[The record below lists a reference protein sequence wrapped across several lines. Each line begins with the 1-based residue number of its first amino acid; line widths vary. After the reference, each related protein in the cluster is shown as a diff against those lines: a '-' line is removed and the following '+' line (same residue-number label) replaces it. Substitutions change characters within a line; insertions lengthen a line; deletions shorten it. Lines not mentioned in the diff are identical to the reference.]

1 MFIGAAH
8 ENSIGGSAPGER
20 NIISGNGTDEGH
32 FGILLIDDASDNYI
46 RGNFI
51 GTDVL
56 GTGALPN
63 FIGIHIL
70 RGQNN
75 FIGGTESGDGNLIS
89 GNFND
94 GILMYG
100 EWLQEFDEYGE
111 PVHNPDG
118 SELRTLHPTENNII
132 QGNYIGPDIS
142 GLKPLGNSNG
152 IRYGDYAFR
161 NMIGGTEPG
170 AGNVIAFNNITGVA
184 CGGGYVPSTGNSILL
199 NSIHSNNAQ
208 GIDLGID
215 SNQAGVTPND
225 EGDTDTGANNLQNFP
240 VFDSIQFDLANKE
253 VFVSGSLES
262 TPNSEFT
269 LEFFASKVTDNTG
282 YGEGQTY
289 LGSATVTTD
298 PSGFASFDETFT
310 AYSSWGD
317 VITATATDADGN
329 TSEFSEAI
337 GGTLSQILADV
348 NQPFYYKVNETGHP
362 NIFDGSDTAAISSA
376 FKTWTDVET
385 ADIEFINAGTT
396 PDKYASA
403 IDGVNLVSFVDD
415 QYPFPPGV
423 LAMAAKTLKVEPGNN
438 VAEIVD
444 ADIIFNPVYLNHP
457 IYKIGVG
464 EDVFDIQSIATHEI
478 GHVLGLIH
486 SGNPLAT
493 MFFMLDKGTEAQS
506 LETDDKTWVSY
517 RYPTPD
523 YDLNFGTISGNITY
537 GYNGDAVAGALVLA
551 TNTDPGTNES
561 IHAYSDATGHYEVPV
576 PPGTYNITIEPLDG
590 DVEGYPLLPRNI
602 SVYVYANTV
611 YTDYPKEYYNEG
623 DTDGH
628 LDNNEIPTDDESMVS
643 SVTVSAGGVVSGKDL
658 ITNLDLIPPTVES
671 VIPASDATGVD
682 ITQILKITF
691 SEPVDENTLKDNT
704 CYLTSDNGN
713 IISTGS
719 FKGEG
724 GNSEIIL
731 FIPDESM
738 SCQTL
743 YTLHIAGGEAGVA
756 DLKGN
761 ELVEDYTSSFT
772 TKSKDTDNPEVKST
786 IPENEAVDVYVISNV
801 EIFFS
806 EPMDKNTV
814 EDGFVLSWLDE
825 DSGSENNVEGSFE
838 WDKNNSVMKFVPLST
853 FLEGEDYTISL
864 PTSAKDLSGNSLAEA
879 LSSSFTTVGQAPP
892 EIKYLGPDGT
902 IPVTV
907 TTPVVVDFSEPINPA
922 SVKYSTFKLLYG
934 NQQVPGYYKFLND
947 NSRVVFVPD
956 DDLLF
961 NEVYTIIITDGIK
974 DVSRPVQNKE
984 DITTSVFTT
993 ADKVL
998 TPHLEYIEPVSGV
1011 TGSLITVTGTGFDPS
1026 PENNVVIFNGIESNV
1041 IKSSLTSLV
1050 VKVPLGAIS
1059 GPVSTKV
1066 NEVISTNSKHFYVI
1080 PESLDPCDEG
1090 IANISTGS
1098 KSRDA
1103 DIDPDGSMA
1112 YVTNPDAGTVS
1123 VIDMEEEE
1131 EVYEIQVGKEP
1142 MKIDIDPS
1150 GTRAYVT
1157 NFYSH
1162 TVSVIDLTSTPKQ
1175 VIKTIPVG
1183 VNPYGV
1189 IVTPDGKR
1197 VYVANYTSEN
1207 LSVIDVDPTSGGFD
1221 HVVSNINSGTQNR
1234 DEGMTGDGALLLVTG
1249 NDGLKII
1256 SSDPAD
1262 LDYNTVIVNSS
1273 SGTRTHDVG
1282 VEGDAGIAFVT
1293 TEDGNILIID
1303 INRGDDS
1310 FGAVLAN
1317 QKSGSRGGDIEMSGD
1332 GLFIY
1337 VTDSDADQVLVYKI
1351 AYGGS
1356 EQNASYYTIPTL
1368 TLHNTIHV
1376 GDHPEGLVIDA
1387 DNQQLLVVNSGA
1399 ETAEASLQVIRICCG
1414 PIEPDVA
1421 IGELIITVQTIINY
1435 GIIDEPIGNDLINWL
1450 NAALDYWFKGD
1461 NKKAINRLNTFI
1473 RKVGDLVKG
1482 HRITKD
1488 QGQPLID
1495 AATLIIDM
1503 LKAKGEI
1510 TVNVET
1516 PVFDSG
1522 HPGTGPVTESTI
1534 GLIYPNPSTGS
1545 FTANYAVANDNEF
1558 NKVTIRVYDNNG
1570 KPVTTLVDRYM
1581 ETGRYTVDWD
1591 GNFENG
1597 SPAPGGTYFVH
1608 FRAGDVETV
1617 RMIILIR

>member
-1 MFIGAAH
+1 
-8 ENSIGGSAPGER
+8 
-20 NIISGNGTDEGH
+20 
-32 FGILLIDDASDNYI
+32 
-46 RGNFI
+46 
-51 GTDVL
+51 V
-56 GTGALPN
+56 
-63 FIGIHIL
+63 
-70 RGQNN
+70 
-75 FIGGTESGDGNLIS
+75 
-89 GNFND
+89 
-94 GILMYG
+94 
-100 EWLQEFDEYGE
+100 
-111 PVHNPDG
+111 PD
-118 SELRTLHPTENNII
+118 SE
-132 QGNYIGPDIS
+132 
-142 GLKPLGNSNG
+142 
-152 IRYGDYAFR
+152 
-161 NMIGGTEPG
+161 
-170 AGNVIAFNNITGVA
+170 
-184 CGGGYVPSTGNSILL
+184 
-199 NSIHSNNAQ
+199 
-208 GIDLGID
+208 
-215 SNQAGVTPND
+215 
-225 EGDTDTGANNLQNFP
+225 
-240 VFDSIQFDLANKE
+240 
-253 VFVSGSLES
+253 
-262 TPNSEFT
+262 
-269 LEFFASKVTDNTG
+269 G

-423 LAMAAKTLKVEPGNN
+423 LAMAAKTLKVEPGDN
-438 VAEIVD
+438 VAEIID

-1066 NEVISTNSKHFYVI
+1066 NEVSSTNSKHFYVI